1 MSFLTLRSSKVQ
13 KGIQTAQQTRRENV
27 RSEIGKQRSEGKEK
41 PGDEYKFFFSFCC
54 VSLLAG
60 VRKLFVCLKGKT
72 PKVKQEKSQTYVG
85 RRQNRRK
92 ENCSKNAR
100 KQKLLEKWKTRQR
113 TVNNLQEQLRN
124 RRKKQTGKKRGK
136 AIIRIVGKEKGG
148 KKRSVKTKETFI
160 RAGPMGNCLHVCLCF
175 QELLWKEKGGRGEE
189 EREVQYCSF
198 LSFTSL
204 FVDFVF
210 YNNQKGKQ
218 QQKGEKRRKAR
229 INKEALKEEQ
239 NIGKCKI
246 RGTHKR
252 LAKRCQAAETNSQTS
267 RTPRG
272 AVVVKRRP
280 LAL

>member
-148 KKRSVKTKETFI
+148 KKDLSKQRKPLSEQDQWAIVFMFAYVFRNSCGRKKE
-160 RAGPMGNCLHVCLCF
+160 G
-175 QELLWKEKGGRGEE
+175 GGRRSEKYNIVPFFPLPLFLLTLFFIITKRGNSSRRGKREE
-189 EREVQYCSF
+189 
-198 LSFTSL
+198 
-204 FVDFVF
+204 
-210 YNNQKGKQ
+210 KQ
-218 QQKGEKRRKAR
+218 ESIKK
-229 INKEALKEEQ
+229 
-239 NIGKCKI
+239 
-246 RGTHKR
+246 H
-252 LAKRCQAAETNSQTS
+252 
-267 RTPRG
+267 
-272 AVVVKRRP
+272 
-280 LAL
+280 